1 MRITVRQLKQL
12 IKEEVNRAKKVSLYE
27 QAQDAKVDQLAS
39 FFEENPEIGE
49 AVANLNPQ
57 KLQKLLKV
65 SKAVAEK
72 LPPGGMTE
80 AVGGPYPSIAGS
92 EAWKREMSDRTGR
105 HQKDIFG
112 DRKDDSMVA
121 NIGILAG
128 LLGFVGGTVLG
139 ASMTPAHAGLGAV
152 PELAA
157 FAALTAGLGTSSL
170 IDALRRAGF
179 AKADKALPVD

>member
-1 MRITVRQLKQL
+1 MRITVKQLKQL
-12 IKEEVNRAKKVSLYE
+12 IKEEVIRAKKVSLYE

-128 LLGFVGGTVLG
+128 LLGLVGGGVLG
-139 ASMTPAHAGLGAV
+139 ASMTPAGLGAV